1 MNTDLTTASAVH
13 PWSKNTYTSSL
24 IHTDSDS
31 SAWTLPSLLRAPN
44 SARLSCERMYSA
56 EADPS
61 SDPQHLD
68 PQLDFFHKLGYST
81 TQVQAIQQKFGPS
94 VDTDKVLGELVRI
107 GARREAKKGPVTTMS
122 VLVPK
127 GETHAGG
134 PMMLLPLTVSS
145 PQKEESGEDEDAL
158 RPIVIDGS
166 NVAMSHGNKEVF
178 SCLGI
183 QLAVNF
189 FLEKGH
195 SEITVFVPSW
205 RKEQP
210 RPDVPITD
218 QHILRDLE
226 KKKILVFTP
235 SRRVAGKR
243 VVCNDDCFIVKE
255 AFESD
260 GIIVSN
266 DMYRDLQVEK
276 PNWKRFIEERLLMY
290 SFVNNKFMPPD
301 DPLGR
306 HGPTLENFLRRFPKN
321 QKRKPCPYGKKCTYG
336 IKCKFHHPE
345 RANQSNRSVADELR
359 DSAKQPSSSQ
369 KQSSPRVSPVPGQ
382 SLSLVEDMAKK
393 LTLGHESNPS
403 KKDHK
408 HEHVAHSKGSHHR
421 SGKRSTSRRDKNS
434 HKSSSDQGSLRQ
446 SGSHEQLDS
455 GLGSIDSQPME
466 APWSMCDKYGSP
478 HHPLG
483 VRQQY
488 CAPCSCCSHG
498 PASQGTTQAFQ
509 HHNQRCASDLTPYGQ
524 PLYASYKTYPVS
536 MPTYNKPVEYQQ
548 CRVRGRQQQFWSDP
562 FGAHPAAGCNPPREH
577 SHWERT
583 QPSPDDADDAREVVR
598 KKLLA
603 IFSAHLVDTAM
614 SMFPQQLDPQKL
626 VAEILVLQ
634 SQDSGCSA
642 KMWQSVGLTLLV
654 IVATLVCA
662 LLFMLFGWYVVW
674 QLFLSKF
681 KFLRELVGDAS
692 TPQAESQPS
701 ETKSERTANPP
712 TRNRPRTARQRA
724 TAAEGT

>member
-1 MNTDLTTASAVH
+1 MNTEVTAFLSAH

-24 IHTDSDS
+24 NHPDF
-31 SAWTLPSLLRAPN
+31 SAWSLPSLLTAPN
-44 SARLSCERMYSA
+44 SFSPSCKQMYPS
-56 EADPS
+56 EADSS
-61 SDPQHLD
+61 SDPQHQADLET
-68 PQLDFFHKLGYST
+68 QLDFFHKLGYST
-81 TQVQAIQQKFGPS
+81 AQVQAVQQKFGPS

-107 GARREAKKGPVTTMS
+107 GASREAKQGPVTTMS

-127 GETHAGG
+127 GDMQAGG
-134 PMMLLPLTVSS
+134 PTMRLPLTASS
-145 PQKEESGEDEDAL
+145 PQREESEEDEDAL
-158 RPIVIDGS
+158 RPVVIDGS

-183 QLAVNF
+183 QLSVNF
-189 FLEKGH
+189 FLERGH
-195 SEITVFVPSW
+195 TEITVFVPSW

-226 KKKILVFTP
+226 KRKILVFTP

-255 AFESD
+255 AYESD

-345 RANQSNRSVADELR
+345 RTNHSNRSVADELR
-359 DSAKQPSSSQ
+359 DSARQPSTTQ
-369 KQSSPRVSPVPGQ
+369 KQSSSRLSPVPGQ
-382 SLSLVEDMAKK
+382 SLLLVEDMAKK
-393 LTLGHESNPS
+393 LTLVSESGS
-403 KKDHK
+403 LKKDHK
-408 HEHVAHSKGSHHR
+408 HESQKGSHR
-421 SGKRSTSRRDKNS
+421 SGKRSASRKEKTT
-434 HKSSSDQGSLRQ
+434 HKSDQSSLRL

-466 APWSMCDKYGSP
+466 APWSTCDKKYGSP
-478 HHPLG
+478 QHPHG

-488 CAPCSCCSHG
+488 RAPCSCCSHS
-498 PASQGTTQAFQ
+498 PVPRGTTQTFQ
-509 HHNQRCASDLTPYGQ
+509 HYSSDMIPYGL
-524 PLYASYKTYPVS
+524 PPYSSYGTYPVS
-536 MPTYNKPVEYQQ
+536 IPAYSTPTDFQHS
-548 CRVRGRQQQFWSDP
+548 RVHGQQQQYWSDP
-562 FGAHPAAGCNPPREH
+562 FGAHPVVGCN
-577 SHWERT
+577 SHWEPPQGK
-583 QPSPDDADDAREVVR
+583 QPSPGDVGDERQVVR

-614 SMFPQQLDPQKL
+614 DMFPQQLDPQRL

-634 SQDSGCSA
+634 SQDRS
-642 KMWQSVGLTLLV
+642 
-654 IVATLVCA
+654 
-662 LLFMLFGWYVVW
+662 
-674 QLFLSKF
+674 
-681 KFLRELVGDAS
+681 LR
-692 TPQAESQPS
+692 
-701 ETKSERTANPP
+701 
-712 TRNRPRTARQRA
+712 
-724 TAAEGT
+724 